1 MRCHSHSYS
10 PLQRTPTRP
19 PIDSNIDVSIM
30 IGVVVVIIMIT
41 VTSSAPCE
49 ERRLANQ
56 LNSNTDERLFVMRVI
71 EANDKNENINI
82 TVYLAKNNEGLSN

>member
-10 PLQRTPTRP
+10 PQQRTPTCAS
-19 PIDSNIDVSIM
+19 IESNIDASRM
-30 IGVVVVIIMIT
+30 IGVALVIIMIT

-56 LNSNTDERLFVMRVI
+56 LNSNTDDRLFVMRMTQ
-71 EANDKNENINI
+71 ANDKNENINI
-82 TVYLAKNNEGLSN
+82 TVYLAKKDEGPSN